1 MTLSKQSFGFSLI
14 ELLVVLAIVG
24 MLGAVVGPQVMKHLG
39 GAKSKTAKLQIEDLG
54 AALDLYYLEVGKY
67 PTTQDGLTALVQ
79 KPSSADN
86 WNGPYLKKAKI
97 PKDPWG
103 NDYHFKSP
111 GDNGDYDLFSYGAD
125 NSPGGEKDN
134 QDVLSWE

>member
-1 MTLSKQSFGFSLI
+1 MSLSNKTSGFSLI

-54 AALDLYYLEVGKY
+54 AALDIYYLEVGSY
-67 PTTQDGLTALVQ
+67 PSTQNGLKALIE
-79 KPSSADN
+79 KPGNADS

-97 PKDPWG
+97 PQDPWN
-103 NDYHFKSP
+103 NDYQYKSP
-111 GDNGDYDLFSYGAD
+111 GDHGEYDLFSYGAD
-125 NSPGGEKDN
+125 NAPGGEKD
-134 QDVLSWE
+134 DKDIVSWE